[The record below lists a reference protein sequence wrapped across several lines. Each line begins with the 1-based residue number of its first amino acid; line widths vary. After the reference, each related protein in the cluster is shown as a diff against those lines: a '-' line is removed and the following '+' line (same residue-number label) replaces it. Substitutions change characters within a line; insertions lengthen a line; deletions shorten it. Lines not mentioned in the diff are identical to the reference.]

1 MFLST
6 GVKLAVRCSKS
17 SVIMPQVHL
26 IMLLKFKQ
34 DVNDTAISE
43 VLQAVEEL
51 KHSIPGINYCSSGAY
66 SRTEGF
72 NKGFTHGF
80 LTTFESAAARDRY
93 LPHPKHE
100 IVKNALFLLLENAV
114 AFDFVA
120 E

>member
-1 MFLST
+1 
-6 GVKLAVRCSKS
+6 
-17 SVIMPQVHL
+17 MPQVHH
-26 IMLLKFKQ
+26 MVLLKFKQ
-34 DVNDTAISE
+34 DVNDTTIAE

-51 KHSIPGINYCSSGAY
+51 KHSIPGIDYCSSGAY
-66 SRTEGF
+66 SSPEGF

-93 LPHPKHE
+93 LPHPQHE
-100 IVKNALFLLLENAV
+100 IVKNALFALLEDAV